1 MAAEYYRPNLTSEQR
16 DLLMVHVTSA
26 LKETYGIED
35 PDFDPLYVLLL
46 KLRECK
52 RISTEAKPKA
62 NSRKSDV

>member
-35 PDFDPLYVLLL
+35 PDFDPL
-46 KLRECK
+46 
-52 RISTEAKPKA
+52 
-62 NSRKSDV
+62 